1 MSIHNNYVAI
11 MAGGIGSR
19 FWPISKIKRPKQF
32 LDLLG
37 TGRTLI
43 QNTYDR
49 FKHFIPKENLFIIT
63 HKEYVD
69 IVKEQLPDVPDE
81 NILREPFRKNT
92 APTAT
97 FATYKIKAI
106 NPNANIIFTPS
117 DQLITN
123 EREYERN
130 IYEAFRFVDQND
142 VLLTFGVKPNRPE
155 INFGYI
161 QYETNTESE
170 ESEGIFKVKTFT
182 EKPNLDL
189 ARTFLKSG
197 DFLWNSGILAWNANA
212 YVKALEKVLPD
223 LYDVFVQIE
232 EVIGTPNEQKDVEI
246 LYMQCTNVSID
257 YGILE
262 RVKNVYVLPV
272 YFGWTDLGSWDAIYN
287 NVEKDYLGNA
297 VIGSKEVLIIDAS
310 NCMIRLPSGK
320 SAILQGLENFIIID
334 SEDSLLICHK
344 SSRHHIKNY
353 LSELK
358 RNFGDKFL

>member
-1 MSIHNNYVAI
+1 MRIHNNYVAI

-19 FWPISKIKRPKQF
+19 FWPISKTKKPKQF

-43 QNTYDR
+43 QQTYDR
-49 FKHFIPKENLFIIT
+49 FKHFIPKENIFIIT
-63 HKEYVD
+63 NKEYIDFVH
-69 IVKEQLPDVPDE
+69 EQLPEVDDK

-97 FATYKIKAI
+97 FATYKIKAL
-106 NPNANIIFTPS
+106 NPDANILFTPS
-117 DQLITN
+117 DHLITN

-130 IYEAFRFVDQND
+130 IYEAFNFVAQND
-142 VLLTFGVKPNRPE
+142 ALMTFGVKPNRPE
-155 INFGYI
+155 VNFGYI
-161 QYETNTESE
+161 QYETGDAVEDN
-170 ESEGIFKVKTFT
+170 IFKVKTFT

-189 ARTFLKSG
+189 ARTFLQSG
-197 DFLWNSGILAWNANA
+197 DFLWNSGILAWNVNT
-212 YVKALEKVLPD
+212 YINALEKVLPD

-232 EVIGTPNEQKDVEI
+232 AIIGEPNEDKITEK

-262 RVKNVYVLPV
+262 RIKNVYVLPV

-297 VIGSKEVLIIDAS
+297 VIGSKEVLIIDAN
-310 NCMIRLPSGK
+310 NCLVQIPQGK
-320 SAILQGLENFIIID
+320 TAILQGLENFIVID
-334 SEDSLLICHK
+334 NEDSLLICHK
-344 SSRHHIKNY
+344 SNRHQIKNY

-358 RNFGDKFL
+358 RNFGDKYL